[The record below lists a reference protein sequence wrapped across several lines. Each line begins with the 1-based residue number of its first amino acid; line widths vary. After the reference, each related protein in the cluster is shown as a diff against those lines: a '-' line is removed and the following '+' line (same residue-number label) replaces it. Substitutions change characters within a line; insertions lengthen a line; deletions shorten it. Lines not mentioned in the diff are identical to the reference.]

1 MQSGLPKL
9 VVSTEEE
16 RSKYTRLLS
25 ELVFSFTFL
34 LERLDQSITRGG
46 FVFRCSGS
54 RLSSSSMQRRNM
66 ELLAVIAL
74 NMGSDTI
81 CDPDFGKMWDRIK
94 QVRVRRGVA
103 KK

>member
-1 MQSGLPKL
+1 MQSGFPKL
-9 VVSTEEE
+9 VVTTEEE
-16 RSKYTRLLS
+16 RSKYTKLLV
-25 ELVFSFTFL
+25 ELVFSFSFL
-34 LERLDQSITRGG
+34 LERLDQAITWEGL
-46 FVFRCSGS
+46 VFSCSGL

-81 CDPDFGKMWDRIK
+81 RDPDFGKMWDRIK